1 LVGSILTGFKVSE
14 TTIMLQV
21 AAAFVIGVVAAAVPA
36 WNAARI
42 RIVDGLRAIG

>member
-1 LVGSILTGFKVSE
+1 VRSILSGFRVSE
-14 TTIMLQV
+14 ETIAMQLV
-21 AAAFVIGVVAAAVPA
+21 AALVIGVVAAAVPA